1 MNQMEKDLQLV
12 VEGLFHILVQ
22 NLDSYLFLNLNLR
35 EDYMKAGVEIM
46 LKEEYLMKIVFIRHG
61 QSVFNQSNTFTG
73 WEDADL
79 TETGIEE
86 AKRAGQLLQQHGM
99 TFDIA
104 FTSVLS
110 RAIKTL
116 YYVLEETNQLWIPV
130 HKTWR
135 LNERHYGALQRLNKA
150 ETVEKFGAEQV
161 HRWRRSY
168 DVLPPLLDPDD
179 PRQATK
185 ERRYAMLDQ
194 KAIPSG
200 ENLKLTL
207 ERVTPYW
214 MDVIA
219 PQIKEGKHVIVAAHG
234 NTIRA
239 LVKHLEDIADE
250 AIVDVEIPTGI
261 PLVYELDEQL
271 KPVDKYYLKK

>member
-1 MNQMEKDLQLV
+1 
-12 VEGLFHILVQ
+12 
-22 NLDSYLFLNLNLR
+22 
-35 EDYMKAGVEIM
+35 
-46 LKEEYLMKIVFIRHG
+46 MKIVFIRHG